1 MFPPLPSG
9 GGFFPVLFFLNP
21 LRSISMATITANGTS
36 GVSTTSSQ
44 DIVALVGRLLVAY
57 LFIPAGI
64 GKIMGFA
71 GTVGY
76 VASSGL
82 PLPQVGAAL
91 AILVEVGVGIAF
103 LLGYKTRVTAI
114 ILAVFTVLT
123 ALFFHKYWS
132 APDAMKMMQ
141 QINFNKNIAIA
152 GGLLAFAAF
161 GPGRLSIDKR

>member
-1 MFPPLPSG
+1 MSTL
-9 GGFFPVLFFLNP
+9 
-21 LRSISMATITANGTS
+21 TAKGTT
-36 GVSTTSSQ
+36 GVTTTSTQ
-44 DIVALVGRLLVAY
+44 DVIALVGRILIAY

-64 GKIMGFA
+64 GKLMGFA

-82 PLPQVGAAL
+82 PLPQVGAAI
-91 AILVEVGVGIAF
+91 AILVELGVGIAF
-103 LLGYKTRVTAI
+103 LLGYKTRISAV
-114 ILAVFTVLT
+114 ILAVFTVV
-123 ALFFHKYWS
+123 AAIFFHKYWS

-141 QINFNKNIAIA
+141 QINFNKNIGIA

>member
-1 MFPPLPSG
+1 MAS
-9 GGFFPVLFFLNP
+9 
-21 LRSISMATITANGTS
+21 SISST
-36 GVSTTSSQ
+36 GVSTTSTA
-44 DIVALVGRLLVAY
+44 DVIALVGRILAAY

-64 GKIMGFA
+64 GKLMGFA

-76 VASSGL
+76 INSVGL
-82 PLPQVGAAL
+82 PLPEVGAVL
-91 AILVEVGVGIAF
+91 AIVVELGFGIA
-103 LLGYKTRVTAI
+103 LLFGFKTRITSIV
-114 ILAVFTVLT
+114 LAVFTIAT

-161 GPGRLSIDKR
+161 GPGRLSVDKR